1 MSSNPND
8 IISGVKITTED
19 GTPVNSINEDKI
31 KEIITKMFKEQGP
44 PQAGQP
50 PQLPK
55 FMTDPATIQELS
67 FLSKVQNIVSFGEK
81 RNTRNGNT
89 SSMFGASIQFDISNS
104 FPLLTSKKMYWKG
117 IVQELL
123 WFLKGSTNSNELK
136 ENGVHIWDGN
146 SSREYLD
153 SVGLSHYEEGDC
165 GPIYGYQWRHFNAPY
180 TSCNEP
186 PVGGID
192 QLQECIRLLRE
203 DPTSRRI
210 FMSAWNP
217 CQLSEM
223 CLPPCHVSYQFY
235 VNSKN
240 ELSCMMYQRSG
251 DMFLGVPFNIA
262 STSLLVYIL
271 AHMTDKKPGKIMIC
285 IGDAHVYEQ
294 HFDAVG
300 EQMTRFEKLY
310 PFPQLQIN
318 CEKKERVEDY
328 ALEDF
333 ELVNYQCH
341 PAIKAPMVA

>member
-1 MSSNPND
+1 MSSNNS
-8 IISGVKITTED
+8 IISEKISITRED
-19 GTPVNSINEDKI
+19 GSPVTNINEEKL
-31 KEIITKMFKEQGP
+31 KEIILEMFQQKKKEEDS
-44 PQAGQP
+44 
-50 PQLPK
+50 QLPK
-55 FMTDPATIQELS
+55 FMTDPETIQEIS
-67 FLSKVQNIVSFGEK
+67 FLSKIQNTLSFGEK
-81 RNTRNGNT
+81 RNSRNGT
-89 SSMFGASIQFDISNS
+89 TFSTFGASIQFDISKS

-123 WFLKGSTNSNELK
+123 WFLKGHTNANELK

-180 TSCNEP
+180 IKGNES
-186 PVGGID
+186 PVGGVD

-203 DPTSRRI
+203 EPNSRRI

-240 ELSCMMYQRSG
+240 ELSCMVYQRSG

-271 AHMTDKKPGKIMIC
+271 AHMTDKTPSNILIC
-285 IGDAHVYEQ
+285 IGDAHVYEE
-294 HFDAVG
+294 HKDAVG
-300 EQMTRFEKLY
+300 EQMKHFENLY
-310 PFPQLQIN
+310 PFPKLRIT
-318 CEKKERVEDY
+318 CEKRERVEDY
-328 ALEDF
+328 SFEDF
-333 ELVNYQCH
+333 ELENYQSH
-341 PAIKAPMVA
+341 PAIKAPMIA